1 MSRRLAVVLIT
12 VAIAS
17 AGRPAL
23 PAAAQKAD
31 PWEIL
36 KKIVLVPGVSRH
48 EAKASDFVQA
58 ALPSS
63 FKVQRDAQHNVWFTV
78 GSGRPHLL
86 FVAHIDELGWTVE
99 SVTSQGRARLRGT
112 GGLLAQTLPGRA
124 VLIHT
129 AGGPVAG
136 VIAPRP
142 GYDERRPEGQTP
154 AAQPAAAVPPAAP
167 AAAQAPAQP
176 ASPRVVEDFEV
187 ELGVATEAE
196 AAALGVKAGD
206 PVTAKK
212 ALWELSPDIL
222 TARAVD
228 DRAGCAAL
236 LAAALRLDW
245 SRVRGGTMTF
255 AWDVQEETGLNGA
268 RELAK
273 TLTPDYVFAIDTFVS
288 SDSPLESKRLAY
300 TPVGGGMV
308 IRASDSSSL
317 VPKAQLERV
326 LGLARGRGIP
336 VQVGSSRGGNDGSVF
351 VPLGAVDIPL
361 SWPGA
366 YAHSLI
372 EKIDRHD
379 LEALTNLIVAL
390 VEEWR

>member
-1 MSRRLAVVLIT
+1 MRKSRVLI
-12 VAIAS
+12 ALFILA

-23 PAAAQKAD
+23 PAAAQTAD

-36 KKIVLVPGVSRH
+36 KQIVLIPGVSRY
-48 EAKASDFVQA
+48 ETQASDFVES
-58 ALPSS
+58 ALPPS
-63 FKVQRDAQHNVWFTV
+63 FKAQRDAQHNVWFTV
-78 GSGRPHLL
+78 GAGRPHLL
-86 FVAHIDELGWTVE
+86 FVAHVDELGWTVE
-99 SVTSQGRARLRGT
+99 GVTSQGRVRLRGT
-112 GGLLAQTLPGRA
+112 GGLLVQTLPGRA

-136 VIAPRP
+136 VIAPRT
-142 GYDERRPEGQTP
+142 GYDE
-154 AAQPAAAVPPAAP
+154 AAP
-167 AAAQAPAQP
+167 SAAQAPSQP
-176 ASPRVVEDFEV
+176 ASPRAAEAFEV
-187 ELGVATEAE
+187 DLGIGTGAE
-196 AAALGVKAGD
+196 AAGLGVKAGD
-206 PVTAKK
+206 PVTVKK

-245 SRVRGGTMTF
+245 SKVRDCTVTF
-255 AWDVQEETGLNGA
+255 AWDVQEEIGLNGA

-273 TLTPDYVFAIDTFVS
+273 TLAPDYVFAIDTFVS
-288 SDSPLESKRLAY
+288 SDSPLESKRLAFA
-300 TPVGGGMV
+300 PVGRGMV
-308 IRASDSSSL
+308 IRASDSSNL
-317 VPKAQLERV
+317 VPKSQLERV
-326 LGLARGRGIP
+326 LDLARGRGIP

-372 EKIDRHD
+372 EK
-379 LEALTNLIVAL
+379 
-390 VEEWR
+390 